1 MRYLIEFY
9 ILIIIVDSLLS
20 YAPEF
25 RQQTWAKKIKQAADL
40 TLRPIRKS
48 LPQDLPFDFSPLI
61 VIMGLNL
68 LMLIF

>member
-9 ILIIIVDSLLS
+9 ILLIIVDSLLS

-25 RQQTWAKKIKQAADL
+25 RQQSWAKKIKQAADL
-40 TLRPIRKS
+40 SLRPIRKA

-61 VIMGLNL
+61 VIMALNL